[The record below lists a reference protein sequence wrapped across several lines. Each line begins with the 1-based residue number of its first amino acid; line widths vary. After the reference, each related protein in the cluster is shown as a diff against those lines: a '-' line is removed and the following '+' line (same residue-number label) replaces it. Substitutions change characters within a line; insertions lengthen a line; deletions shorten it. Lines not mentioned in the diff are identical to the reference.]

1 MPGLTLFLFAIGTS
15 RSSVTSSQ
23 TLTSLFQP
31 WQASIVHIVLK
42 QEPESQFREPTP
54 WFRGENIR
62 LIRSQLDV
70 AAPGRMTLHHRSRSR
85 INVYSLVV
93 YAKMWKHVNRGGL
106 WQYEFAVCSTCLPN
120 LTISTPF
127 LQTTW
132 EKIFLAHPVLPTSK
146 PFGPILVK
154 LGTVNAGYNDSRC
167 NDIRSIRIRYACKS
181 ILLYKITIFSVF
193 RYRKKNS
200 HTYC

>member
-1 MPGLTLFLFAIGTS
+1 MLGLTLFLFAIGTS

-62 LIRSQLDV
+62 LIRLQLDIT
-70 AAPGRMTLHHRSRSR
+70 APGRMTLHHRSLSR
-85 INVYSLVV
+85 INVHSLVV
-93 YAKMWKHVNRGGL
+93 CAKMWKHVNRGGL
-106 WQYEFAVCSTCLPN
+106 WQYEFAVCSTGLPS

-132 EKIFLAHPVLPTSK
+132 KKIFLAHLLLP
-146 PFGPILVK
+146 
-154 LGTVNAGYNDSRC
+154 
-167 NDIRSIRIRYACKS
+167 
-181 ILLYKITIFSVF
+181 YKISCTA
-193 RYRKKNS
+193 YWALATCQDMPWCRKTQPQLLPMTSHSKNDMA
-200 HTYC
+200 